1 MQVGTSPCVQTARPT
16 FKSQDKNEEHAMS
29 GTTDKVKGRVKEAVG
44 VVTGNERLKD
54 EGRMDQAAGKV
65 KKAVERVIDKA
76 KA

>member
-1 MQVGTSPCVQTARPT
+1 
-16 FKSQDKNEEHAMS
+16 MS
-29 GTTDKVKGRVKEAVG
+29 GTTDKVKGRVKQAVG

-76 KA
+76 KGDNALSGTCREHDVVIRGEGSGRFGQ